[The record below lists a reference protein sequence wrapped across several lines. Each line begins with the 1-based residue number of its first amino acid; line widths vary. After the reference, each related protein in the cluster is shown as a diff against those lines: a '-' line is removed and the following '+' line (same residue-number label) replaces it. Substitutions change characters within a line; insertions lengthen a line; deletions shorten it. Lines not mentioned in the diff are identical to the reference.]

1 MRLFTVGHGARTS
14 EELVATLGGAGV
26 ETLVDVRRYPSSRW
40 HPQFNRAA
48 LEETLRAA
56 GLDYVHA
63 VELGGK
69 RKAEPGEERF
79 RCLGGGQFQSY
90 AVHMVSEEWQQG
102 LERALARPT
111 PCFMCAETHWL
122 KCHRRFISEL
132 LVARGHE
139 VVHLLRGNE
148 TEPHQPMLEA
158 ECRDGRLYLCGELV
172 S

>member
-1 MRLFTVGHGARTS
+1 MRLYTVGHGARTS
-14 EELVATLGGAGV
+14 EELVETLLGARV

-48 LEETLRAA
+48 LEESLNAA
-56 GLDYVHA
+56 GIDYLHA

-69 RKAEPGEERF
+69 RKAEPGAERF
-79 RCLGGGQFQSY
+79 SCLGQFQSY
-90 AVHMVSEEWQQG
+90 AAHMGSEEWQQG
-102 LERALARPT
+102 LERTFALPT

-132 LVARGHE
+132 LTARGHE

-158 ECRDGRLYLCGELV
+158 EHRDGHLYLCGELV
-172 S
+172 A